1 MLTEHFAPHTT
12 IISLCYFAAAMFTA
26 SNLWFYLRV
35 LHPIKR
41 LAQHA
46 TQLEHGQM
54 DALMFSCGGI
64 PEIALLRR
72 SMAGMAHH
80 IQTALAQT
88 EAYADQLTDG
98 QERERKRLAR
108 ELHDSTVQAL
118 VVIAQTMELGRGW
131 LTSAPE
137 RAAEMLSLARQ
148 QAVEAAG
155 DLRDLIA
162 DLRPPSLEE
171 LGLEAALGLLTQ
183 RSPLRAEL
191 SIEGMPRRLP
201 EGVELALFRVAQ
213 EALTNAQHHSDSHN
227 VRVTLSYAPDGVTVS
242 IADDGRGFAVAD
254 DLRHYALTGHYGLMG
269 IRERLTNLG
278 GAVQV
283 ISGAGKGTRVSAH
296 IPSAAVRGVGVLH
309 DPVCGMDIAV
319 GQAYATL
326 NYHGTEYGFCC
337 PVCKGAFE
345 RSPEAYL
352 TPETTPP

>member
-1 MLTEHFAPHTT
+1 MVADHYSTHNVIIALCGFA
-12 IISLCYFAAAMFTA
+12 LAMFA
-26 SNLWFYLRV
+26 VSNLWFYVRV
-35 LHPIKR
+35 LRPIRR
-41 LAQHA
+41 LAQQA
-46 TQLEHGQM
+46 AQLEHGQM
-54 DALMFSCGGI
+54 DALAASCGGI

-108 ELHDSTVQAL
+108 DLHDSTIQAL

-137 RAAEMLSLARQ
+137 RAAEMLTLARE

-171 LGLEAALGLLTQ
+171 LGLDAALGMLTQ
-183 RSPLRAEL
+183 RSPLHIKL
-191 SIEGMPRRLP
+191 SIEGIARRLP

-213 EALTNAQHHSDSHN
+213 EALTNAQRHSGATSAGL
-227 VRVTLSYAPDGVTVS
+227 TLNYAPDSVALTVM
-242 IADDGRGFAVAD
+242 DDGRGFVVAD
-254 DLRHYALTGHYGLMG
+254 DLRRYALTGHYGLMG
-269 IRERLTNLG
+269 MRERLTNVG
-278 GAVQV
+278 GTVQV
-283 ISGAGKGTRVSAH
+283 VSRPGVGTQVKAH
-296 IPSAAVRGVGVLH
+296 IPSAAVRAAGALH
-309 DPVCGMDIAV
+309 DPVCGMDIAP

-326 NYHGTEYGFCC
+326 SYHGTEYGFCC

-345 RSPEAYL
+345 RSPERYL
-352 TPETTPP
+352 TPENNPS